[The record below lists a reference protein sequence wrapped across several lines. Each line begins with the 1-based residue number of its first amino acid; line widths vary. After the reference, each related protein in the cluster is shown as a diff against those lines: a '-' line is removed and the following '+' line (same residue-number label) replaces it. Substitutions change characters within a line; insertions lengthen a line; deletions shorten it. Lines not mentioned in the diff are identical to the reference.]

1 MAAWS
6 MTLNDCGLRI
16 QATTEDKAHG
26 MEVAFDT
33 KVFVSSR
40 FAMPSSLA
48 SAGAGRLGWAQEQG
62 SAYRKPVGALP
73 TEF

>member
-1 MAAWS
+1 MASWS
-6 MTLNDCGLRI
+6 TTLNDGGLRI
-16 QATTEDKAHG
+16 QAITEDKAHG

-33 KVFVSSR
+33 RVFVSSR

-48 SAGAGRLGWAQEQG
+48 SAGAGWLGQAQEQG
-62 SAYRKPVGALP
+62 SAQRKPEGALL